1 MLKLDRLT
9 VASSVFVALGLVAAL
24 YVAFTDV
31 EPDMPIDAR
40 LFMVVWLALSLVASV
55 LISSRIRVLGFLL
68 GLFALLVGWRIAG
81 LYDAT
86 IVAYTLLLAFIV
98 YVVEFF
104 GTARQSLAG
113 TATAPAGLGSMM
125 LADWHLTFIR
135 LYIGLDFVPHFTE
148 KLFAGA
154 GPHMDDVKAFE
165 QLGTPAPDFLVWL
178 AGLCE
183 LGAAIGVGLGL
194 LTRLASVGTALYLF
208 IATLMGGHLTLGFI
222 WASPGGGWEYPV
234 LWTVLILSF
243 CYTGAGAF
251 SIDGVLRRHFRVP
264 GWVETLM
271 VRRADRANEVP
282 QAS

>member
-1 MLKLDRLT
+1 MLNLNRLT
-9 VASSVFVALGLVAAL
+9 IASSVFVALGLLAAL
-24 YVAFTDV
+24 YAAFAGV
-31 EPDMPIDAR
+31 GSQMPIEAR
-40 LFMVVWLALSLVASV
+40 VFVIIWLTLSLVASV
-55 LISSRIRVLGFLL
+55 LVASRVRVLGFLL
-68 GLFALLVGWRIAG
+68 GLFTLLVGWRIAG
-81 LYDAT
+81 IYQADVIT
-86 IVAYTLLLAFIV
+86 YTLLLAFAV

-113 TATAPAGLGSMM
+113 AATAPAGLASMS

-183 LGAAIGVGLGL
+183 LGAAIGIGLGL
-194 LTRLASVGTALYLF
+194 LTRLASLGSALYLL
-208 IATLMGGHLTLGFI
+208 IATLMGSHFTMGFI

-234 LWTVLILSF
+234 LWIVLILSF
-243 CYTGAGAF
+243 CYSGAGAF
-251 SIDGVLRRHFRVP
+251 SIDGVLRRHFSLP
-264 GWVETLM
+264 GWVEALM
-271 VRRADRANEVP
+271 GGRGDRADAALKRV
-282 QAS
+282 